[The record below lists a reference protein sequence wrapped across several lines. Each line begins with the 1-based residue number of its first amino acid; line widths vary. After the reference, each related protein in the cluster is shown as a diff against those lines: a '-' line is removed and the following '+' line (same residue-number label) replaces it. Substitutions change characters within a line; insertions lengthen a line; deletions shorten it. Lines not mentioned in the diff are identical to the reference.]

1 MKLKGHCYKGI
12 LVCTSLIILIK
23 LVLAVA
29 PRITVN
35 AGVILKSF
43 AILAMLGKPC
53 AFDVSMEVEVEEEE
67 QEHHSIE
74 PNDVQEDGEL
84 VGTVLHEEDLANV
97 DGHHHKLDLGKGT
110 TYLS

>member
-1 MKLKGHCYKGI
+1 M
-12 LVCTSLIILIK
+12 
-23 LVLAVA
+23 A

-35 AGVILKSF
+35 AGIILKSF
-43 AILAMLGKPC
+43 AILGMLWKPL

-84 VGTVLHEEDLANV
+84 VGTVLHEEDLADV
-97 DGHHHKLDLGKGT
+97 DGHHYKLDLGKERT
-110 TYLS
+110 HFFYNNILFKV

>member
-1 MKLKGHCYKGI
+1 M
-12 LVCTSLIILIK
+12 
-23 LVLAVA
+23 A

-35 AGVILKSF
+35 AGIILKSF
-43 AILAMLGKPC
+43 AILGMLWKPL

-84 VGTVLHEEDLANV
+84 VGTVLHEEDLADV
-97 DGHHHKLDLGKGT
+97 DGHHHKLDLGKGRAFLFRIT
-110 TYLS
+110 FCFRFRYMLELFCPL